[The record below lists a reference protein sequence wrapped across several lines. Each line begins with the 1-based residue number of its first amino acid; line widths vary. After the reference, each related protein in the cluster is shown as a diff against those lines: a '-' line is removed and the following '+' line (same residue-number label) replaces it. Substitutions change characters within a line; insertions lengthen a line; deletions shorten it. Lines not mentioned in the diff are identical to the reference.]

1 MTSQNAKAL
10 MSWIDSSGKPETPS
24 APATKPAKSPPPTQS
39 LSLARPARPSRRIE
53 STANDW
59 MTTNE
64 AAEHARRH
72 RNTILTALR
81 SGELVGYQRTA
92 PKGAWRIRASD
103 LDKWLKG
110 L

>member
-1 MTSQNAKAL
+1 
-10 MSWIDSSGKPETPS
+10 
-24 APATKPAKSPPPTQS
+24 
-39 LSLARPARPSRRIE
+39 
-53 STANDW
+53 

-92 PKGAWRIRASD
+92 PKGAWRVRQRD
-103 LDKWLKG
+103 LEAWIAG
-110 L
+110 R